1 MMRLDD
7 TIAAIATPLQPAGL
21 GVIRVS
27 GTEAVSIV
35 EPLFKGAG
43 RTLRKAETN
52 KLVHGWIH
60 DDAKLIDQ
68 VLVVVMRAPHSYT
81 TEDVVEI
88 QCHGSPFVLRSIL
101 DLVLGQGARLAE
113 AGEFTQRAF
122 LHGRLDLTQVEAVAD
137 LIHAD
142 SDVGAK
148 LAAQQL
154 HGKLFHAIEA
164 VKKKVVSVA
173 SLVEAA
179 IEFPEEGHE
188 FTQRE
193 DCLQRLDRVC
203 ADLENLLS
211 HADHGRQMRDG
222 FAVALIGRPNVGKSS
237 LLNTLLREQRAI
249 VTTIPGTTRDS
260 IEESVQIRGVTFR
273 LTDTAGIRK
282 TVDMIETEG
291 IRRTQI
297 VRKKADLVL
306 LILDAAENLTEE
318 DLSLIREIDKERT
331 IVVLNKKDRI
341 SGKMPHWHKAISGV
355 ESVLISAKNGDGCD
369 ELESCLFVKAT
380 QGGLPQQDEIWITN
394 RRQQQ
399 AAKKALAALGLAQEV
414 LEHSKGDEFLAV
426 DLRSCLNA
434 LGEIVGETT
443 PDDLLGQIFSE
454 FCIGK

>member
-1 MMRLDD
+1 MRLDD
-7 TIAAIATPLQPAGL
+7 TIAAVATPLQPSGL

-27 GTEAVSIV
+27 GTEAVSLV
-35 EPLFKGAG
+35 EPLFKG
-43 RTLRKAETN
+43 RVRPLKKAETH
-52 KLVHGWIH
+52 KLLSGWIH
-60 DDAKLIDQ
+60 DEGELLDK
-68 VLVVVMRAPHSYT
+68 VLLVVMRAPHSYT

-88 QCHGSPFVLRSIL
+88 QCHGSPLVLRTIL
-101 DLVLGQGARLAE
+101 DLVLRQGARLAE

-137 LIHAD
+137 LIHA
-142 SDVGAK
+142 SSEVGAK

-154 HGKLFHAIEA
+154 HGKLYQAIDIVKKQVVSIASLIEA
-164 VKKKVVSVA
+164 G
-173 SLVEAA
+173 
-179 IEFPEEGHE
+179 IEFPEEGLE
-188 FTQRE
+188 FTQRK
-193 DCLQRLDRVC
+193 DCLQRLDHAC
-203 ADLENLLS
+203 ADLENMLS
-211 HADHGRQMRDG
+211 HAEQGRRMREG

-260 IEESVQIRGVTFR
+260 IEESVQIQGVAFR

-282 TVDMIETEG
+282 TADLLETEG

-297 VRKKADLVL
+297 VRDKADLVL
-306 LILDAAENLTEE
+306 LILDSSEQLTEE
-318 DLSLIREIDKERT
+318 DQTLIHDVEQERT
-331 IVVLNKKDRI
+331 IVVLNKKDRL
-341 SGKMPHWHKAISGV
+341 SAKLPAWYEAISAM
-355 ESVLISAKNGDGCD
+355 ESVLISAKTGDGCD
-369 ELESCLFVKAT
+369 ELESCLFAKAT
-380 QGGLPQQDEIWITN
+380 QGGLPEQDEIWITN

-399 AAKKALAALGLAQEV
+399 AAKNALAALQQAREIFENSDGE
-414 LEHSKGDEFLAV
+414 EFLAV

>member
-1 MMRLDD
+1 MRLDD
-7 TIAAIATPLQPAGL
+7 TIAAVATPLQPSGL

-27 GTEAVSIV
+27 GTEAVSLV
-35 EPLFKGAG
+35 EPLFKG
-43 RTLRKAETN
+43 RVRPLKKAETH
-52 KLVHGWIH
+52 KLLSGWIH
-60 DDAKLIDQ
+60 DEGELLDK
-68 VLVVVMRAPHSYT
+68 VLLVVMRAPHSYT

-88 QCHGSPFVLRSIL
+88 QCHGSPLVLRTIL
-101 DLVLGQGARLAE
+101 DLVLRQGARLAE

-137 LIHAD
+137 LIHA
-142 SDVGAK
+142 SSEVGAK

-154 HGKLFHAIEA
+154 HGKLYQAIDIVKKQVVSIASLIEA
-164 VKKKVVSVA
+164 G
-173 SLVEAA
+173 
-179 IEFPEEGHE
+179 IEFPEEGLE

-193 DCLQRLDRVC
+193 DCLQSLDHAC
-203 ADLENLLS
+203 ADLENMLS
-211 HADHGRQMRDG
+211 HAEQGRRMREG

-260 IEESVQIRGVTFR
+260 IEESVQIQGVAFR

-282 TVDMIETEG
+282 TADLLETEG

-297 VRKKADLVL
+297 VRDKADLVL
-306 LILDAAENLTEE
+306 LILDSSEQLTEE
-318 DLSLIREIDKERT
+318 DQTLIHDVEQERT
-331 IVVLNKKDRI
+331 IVVLNKKDRL
-341 SGKMPHWHKAISGV
+341 SAKLPEWYEAISAM
-355 ESVLISAKNGDGCD
+355 ESVLISAKTGDGCD
-369 ELESCLFVKAT
+369 ELESCLFAKAT

-399 AAKKALAALGLAQEV
+399 AAKNALAALQQAREIFENSDGE
-414 LEHSKGDEFLAV
+414 EFLAV

>member
-1 MMRLDD
+1 MRLDD
-7 TIAAIATPLQPAGL
+7 TIAAVATPLQPSGL

-27 GTEAVSIV
+27 GTEAVSLV
-35 EPLFKGAG
+35 EPLFKG
-43 RTLRKAETN
+43 RVRPLKKAETH
-52 KLVHGWIH
+52 KLLSGWIH
-60 DDAKLIDQ
+60 DEGELLDK
-68 VLVVVMRAPHSYT
+68 VLLVVMRAPHSYT

-88 QCHGSPFVLRSIL
+88 QCHGSPLVLRTIL
-101 DLVLGQGARLAE
+101 DLVLRQGARLAE

-137 LIHAD
+137 LIHA
-142 SDVGAK
+142 SSEVGAK

-154 HGKLFHAIEA
+154 HGKLYQAIDIVKKQVVSIASLIEA
-164 VKKKVVSVA
+164 G
-173 SLVEAA
+173 
-179 IEFPEEGHE
+179 IEFPEEGLE
-188 FTQRE
+188 FTQHE
-193 DCLQRLDRVC
+193 DCLQRLDHAC
-203 ADLENLLS
+203 ADLENMLS
-211 HADHGRQMRDG
+211 HAEQGRRMREG

-260 IEESVQIRGVTFR
+260 IEESVQIQGVAFR

-282 TVDMIETEG
+282 TADLLETEG

-297 VRKKADLVL
+297 VRDKADLVL
-306 LILDAAENLTEE
+306 LILDSSEQLTEE
-318 DLSLIREIDKERT
+318 DQTLIHDVEQERT
-331 IVVLNKKDRI
+331 IVVLNKKDRL
-341 SGKMPHWHKAISGV
+341 SAKLPEWYEAISAM
-355 ESVLISAKNGDGCD
+355 ESVLISAKTGDGCD
-369 ELESCLFVKAT
+369 ELESCLFAKAT

-399 AAKKALAALGLAQEV
+399 AAKNALAALQQAREIFENSDGE
-414 LEHSKGDEFLAV
+414 EFLAV

>member
-1 MMRLDD
+1 MRLDD
-7 TIAAIATPLQPAGL
+7 TIAAVATPLQPSGL

-27 GTEAVSIV
+27 GTEAVSLV
-35 EPLFKGAG
+35 EPLFKG
-43 RTLRKAETN
+43 RERPLKKAETH
-52 KLVHGWIH
+52 KLLYGWIH
-60 DDAKLIDQ
+60 DEGELLDK
-68 VLVVVMRAPHSYT
+68 VLLVVMRAPHSYT

-88 QCHGSPFVLRSIL
+88 QCHGSPLVLRTIL
-101 DLVLGQGARLAE
+101 DLVLRQGARLAE

-137 LIHAD
+137 LIHA
-142 SDVGAK
+142 SSEVGAK

-154 HGKLFHAIEA
+154 HGKLYQAIDIVKKQVVSIASLIEA
-164 VKKKVVSVA
+164 G
-173 SLVEAA
+173 
-179 IEFPEEGHE
+179 IEFPEEGLE
-188 FTQRE
+188 FTQHE
-193 DCLQRLDRVC
+193 DCLQRLDHAC
-203 ADLENLLS
+203 ADLENMLS
-211 HADHGRQMRDG
+211 HAEQGRRMREG

-260 IEESVQIRGVTFR
+260 IEESVQIQGVAFR

-282 TVDMIETEG
+282 TADLLETEG

-297 VRKKADLVL
+297 VRDKADLVL
-306 LILDAAENLTEE
+306 LILDSSEQLTEE
-318 DLSLIREIDKERT
+318 DQTLIHDVEQERT
-331 IVVLNKKDRI
+331 IVVLNKKDRL
-341 SGKMPHWHKAISGV
+341 SAKLPEWYEAISAM
-355 ESVLISAKNGDGCD
+355 ESVLISAKTGDGCD
-369 ELESCLFVKAT
+369 ELESCLFAKAT
-380 QGGLPQQDEIWITN
+380 QGGLPEQDEIWITN

-399 AAKKALAALGLAQEV
+399 AAKNALAALQQAREIFENSDGE
-414 LEHSKGDEFLAV
+414 EFLAV

>member
-1 MMRLDD
+1 MRLDD
-7 TIAAIATPLQPAGL
+7 TIAAVATPLQPSGL

-27 GTEAVSIV
+27 GTEAVSLV
-35 EPLFKGAG
+35 EPLFKG
-43 RTLRKAETN
+43 RERPLKKAETH
-52 KLVHGWIH
+52 KLLYGWIH
-60 DDAKLIDQ
+60 DEGELLDK
-68 VLVVVMRAPHSYT
+68 VLLVVMRAPHSYT

-88 QCHGSPFVLRSIL
+88 QCHGSPLVLRTIL
-101 DLVLGQGARLAE
+101 DLVLRQGARLAE

-122 LHGRLDLTQVEAVAD
+122 LHGRLDLTQVEAIAD
-137 LIHAD
+137 LIHA
-142 SDVGAK
+142 SSEVGAK

-154 HGKLFHAIEA
+154 HGELYQAIDIVKKQVVSIASLIEA
-164 VKKKVVSVA
+164 G
-173 SLVEAA
+173 
-179 IEFPEEGHE
+179 IEFPEEGLE

-193 DCLQRLDRVC
+193 DCLQRLDHAC
-203 ADLENLLS
+203 ADLENMLS
-211 HADHGRQMRDG
+211 HAEQGRRMREG

-260 IEESVQIRGVTFR
+260 IEESVQIQGVAFR

-282 TVDMIETEG
+282 TADLLETEG

-297 VRKKADLVL
+297 VRDKADLVL
-306 LILDAAENLTEE
+306 LILDSSEQLTEE
-318 DLSLIREIDKERT
+318 DQTLIHDVEQERT
-331 IVVLNKKDRI
+331 IVVLNKKDRL
-341 SGKMPHWHKAISGV
+341 SAKLPEWYEAISEI
-355 ESVLISAKNGDGCD
+355 ESVLISAKTGDGCD
-369 ELESCLFVKAT
+369 ELESCLFAKAT

-399 AAKKALAALGLAQEV
+399 AAKNALDALQQAREIFENSDGE
-414 LEHSKGDEFLAV
+414 EFLAV

>member
-1 MMRLDD
+1 MHLDD
-7 TIAAIATPLQPAGL
+7 TIAAIATPLQPSGL

-27 GTEAVSIV
+27 GTQSVPLVEA
-35 EPLFKGAG
+35 LFKSRGKI
-43 RTLRKAETN
+43 LKQAEPN
-52 KLVHGWIH
+52 KLLHGWIY
-60 DDAKLIDQ
+60 DEEKLVDQ
-68 VLVVVMRAPHSYT
+68 VLVVVMFAPHSYT

-88 QCHGSPFVLRSIL
+88 QCHGSPLVLRSIM
-101 DLVLGQGARLAE
+101 DLLLKQGARLAE

-137 LIHAD
+137 LIHAS

-154 HGKLFHAIEA
+154 HGKLFKAIDA
-164 VKKKVVSVA
+164 VKLQVISIA
-173 SLVEAA
+173 SLVEAE
-179 IEFPEEGHE
+179 IEFPEEGHD

-193 DCLQRLDRVC
+193 DCLLRLDLVLV
-203 ADLENLLS
+203 DLRSLLS
-211 HADHGRQMRDG
+211 HADQGRRLRDG
-222 FAVALIGRPNVGKSS
+222 FGVALIGRPNVGKSS
-237 LLNTLLREQRAI
+237 LLNTLLHEQRAI
-249 VTTIPGTTRDS
+249 VTTVPGTTRDS
-260 IEESVQIRGVTFR
+260 IEESVQIQGVAFR

-282 TVDMIETEG
+282 TTDLIETEG

-297 VRKKADLVL
+297 VREKADLVL
-306 LILDAAENLTEE
+306 LILDVGEDLKEE
-318 DLSLIREIDKERT
+318 DRSLIAEIDPQRT

-341 SGKMPHWHKAISGV
+341 SGKLPNWHEEISGM
-355 ESVLISAKNGDGCD
+355 ESVLISAKSGAGCAD
-369 ELESCLFVKAT
+369 LELCLFAKAT
-380 QGGLPQQDEIWITN
+380 QGGLPQNDESWITN

-399 AAKKALAALGLAQEV
+399 AAKKALASLELAREILV
-414 LEHSKGDEFLAV
+414 HSNGEEFLAV

>member
-1 MMRLDD
+1 MRLDD
-7 TIAAIATPLQPAGL
+7 TIAAVATPLQPSGL

-27 GTEAVSIV
+27 GTEAVSLV
-35 EPLFKGAG
+35 EPLFKG
-43 RTLRKAETN
+43 RVRPLKKAETH
-52 KLVHGWIH
+52 KLLSGWIH
-60 DDAKLIDQ
+60 DEGELLDK
-68 VLVVVMRAPHSYT
+68 VLLVVMRAPHSYT

-88 QCHGSPFVLRSIL
+88 QCHGSPLVLRTIL
-101 DLVLGQGARLAE
+101 DLVLRQGARLAE

-137 LIHAD
+137 LIHA
-142 SDVGAK
+142 SSEVGAK

-154 HGKLFHAIEA
+154 HGKLYQAIDIVKKQVVSIASLIEA
-164 VKKKVVSVA
+164 G
-173 SLVEAA
+173 
-179 IEFPEEGHE
+179 IEFPEEGLE

-193 DCLQRLDRVC
+193 DCLQRLDHAC
-203 ADLENLLS
+203 ADLENMLS
-211 HADHGRQMRDG
+211 HAEQGRRMREG

-260 IEESVQIRGVTFR
+260 IEESVQIQGVAFR

-282 TVDMIETEG
+282 TADLLETEG

-297 VRKKADLVL
+297 VRDKADLVL
-306 LILDAAENLTEE
+306 LILDSSEQLTEE
-318 DLSLIREIDKERT
+318 DQTLIHDVEQERT
-331 IVVLNKKDRI
+331 IVVLNKKDRL
-341 SGKMPHWHKAISGV
+341 SAKLPEWYEAISAM
-355 ESVLISAKNGDGCD
+355 ESVLISAKTGDGCD
-369 ELESCLFVKAT
+369 ELESCLFAKAT

-399 AAKKALAALGLAQEV
+399 AAKNALAALQQAREIFENSDGE
-414 LEHSKGDEFLAV
+414 EFLAV

>member
-1 MMRLDD
+1 MRLDD
-7 TIAAIATPLQPAGL
+7 TIAAVATPLQPSGL

-27 GTEAVSIV
+27 GTEAVSLV
-35 EPLFKGAG
+35 EPLFKG
-43 RTLRKAETN
+43 RERPLKKAETH
-52 KLVHGWIH
+52 KLLYGWIH
-60 DDAKLIDQ
+60 DEGELLDK
-68 VLVVVMRAPHSYT
+68 VLLVVMRAPHSYT

-88 QCHGSPFVLRSIL
+88 QCHGSPLVLRTIL
-101 DLVLGQGARLAE
+101 DLVLRQGARLAE

-137 LIHAD
+137 LIHA
-142 SDVGAK
+142 SSEVGAK

-154 HGKLFHAIEA
+154 HGKLYQAIDIVKKQVVSIASLIEA
-164 VKKKVVSVA
+164 G
-173 SLVEAA
+173 
-179 IEFPEEGHE
+179 IEFPEEGLE

-193 DCLQRLDRVC
+193 DCLQRLDHAC
-203 ADLENLLS
+203 ANLENMLS
-211 HADHGRQMRDG
+211 HAEQGRRMREG

-260 IEESVQIRGVTFR
+260 IEESVQIQGVAFR

-282 TVDMIETEG
+282 TADLLETEG

-297 VRKKADLVL
+297 VRDKADLVL
-306 LILDAAENLTEE
+306 LILDSSEQLTEE
-318 DLSLIREIDKERT
+318 DQTLIRDVEQERT
-331 IVVLNKKDRI
+331 IVVLNKKDRL
-341 SGKMPHWHKAISGV
+341 SAKLPEWYEAISAM
-355 ESVLISAKNGDGCD
+355 ESVLISAKTGDGCD
-369 ELESCLFVKAT
+369 ELESCLFAKAT

-399 AAKKALAALGLAQEV
+399 AAKNALAALQQAREIFENSDGE
-414 LEHSKGDEFLAV
+414 EFLAV

>member
-1 MMRLDD
+1 MRLDD
-7 TIAAIATPLQPAGL
+7 TIVAIATPLQPSGL

-27 GTEAVSIV
+27 GTQAVSLV
-35 EPLFKGAG
+35 EPLFKGTG
-43 RTLRKAETN
+43 RSLKNAETH
-52 KLVHGWIH
+52 KMLYGWIH
-60 DDAKLIDQ
+60 DEGELLDKVLLI
-68 VLVVVMRAPHSYT
+68 VMRTPHSYT

-88 QCHGSPFVLRSIL
+88 QCHGSPFVLRAIL
-101 DLVLGQGARLAE
+101 DLVLKQGGRLAE

-137 LIHAD
+137 LIHAT
-142 SDVGAK
+142 SEVGAK

-154 HGKLFHAIEA
+154 HGKLFQAIDA
-164 VKKKVVSVA
+164 VKKEVVSIA
-173 SLVEAA
+173 SLIEAS
-179 IEFPEEGHE
+179 IEFPEEGLE

-193 DCLQRLDRVC
+193 DCLQRLDSASV
-203 ADLENLLS
+203 ALEDLLS
-211 HADHGRQMRDG
+211 NAEQGRRIREG

-260 IEESVQIRGVTFR
+260 IEESVQIKGISFR

-282 TVDMIETEG
+282 TEDLIETEG

-297 VRKKADLVL
+297 VRDKADLIL
-306 LILDAAENLTEE
+306 LILDASEKLAAE
-318 DLSLIREIDKERT
+318 DLELIREVEKECT
-331 IVVLNKKDRI
+331 IVVLNKKDCI
-341 SGKMPHWHKAISGV
+341 GANQPEWYGTITGL
-355 ESVLISAKNGDGCD
+355 ESVLISAKSGDGCD
-369 ELESCLFVKAT
+369 DLESCLFAKAT
-380 QGGLPQQDEIWITN
+380 QGGLPQDDEIWITN

-399 AAKKALAALGLAQEV
+399 AAKQGLIALQKAREI
-414 LEHSKGDEFLAV
+414 LEDSAGEEFLAV

-443 PDDLLGQIFSE
+443 PDDLLGHIFSE

>member
-1 MMRLDD
+1 MRLDD
-7 TIAAIATPLQPAGL
+7 TIAAVATPLQPSGL

-27 GTEAVSIV
+27 GTEAVSLV
-35 EPLFKGAG
+35 EPLFKG
-43 RTLRKAETN
+43 RERPLKKAETH
-52 KLVHGWIH
+52 KLLYGWIH
-60 DDAKLIDQ
+60 DEGELLDK
-68 VLVVVMRAPHSYT
+68 VLLVVMRAPHSYT

-88 QCHGSPFVLRSIL
+88 QCHGSPLVLRTIL
-101 DLVLGQGARLAE
+101 DLVLRQGARLAE

-137 LIHAD
+137 LIHA
-142 SDVGAK
+142 SSEVGAK

-154 HGKLFHAIEA
+154 HGKLYQAIDIVKKQVVSIASLIEA
-164 VKKKVVSVA
+164 G
-173 SLVEAA
+173 
-179 IEFPEEGHE
+179 IEFPEEGLE

-193 DCLQRLDRVC
+193 DCLQSLDHAC
-203 ADLENLLS
+203 ADLENMLS
-211 HADHGRQMRDG
+211 HAEQGRRMREG

-260 IEESVQIRGVTFR
+260 IEESVQIQGVAFR

-282 TVDMIETEG
+282 TADLLETEG

-297 VRKKADLVL
+297 VRDKADLVL
-306 LILDAAENLTEE
+306 LILDSSEQLTEE
-318 DLSLIREIDKERT
+318 DQTLIRDVEQERT
-331 IVVLNKKDRI
+331 IVALNKKDRL
-341 SGKMPHWHKAISGV
+341 SAKLPEWYEAISAM
-355 ESVLISAKNGDGCD
+355 ESVLISAKTGDGCD
-369 ELESCLFVKAT
+369 ELESCLFAKAT

-399 AAKKALAALGLAQEV
+399 AAKNALAALQQAREIFENSDGE
-414 LEHSKGDEFLAV
+414 EFLAV

>member
-1 MMRLDD
+1 MRLDD
-7 TIAAIATPLQPAGL
+7 TIAAVATPLQPSGL

-27 GTEAVSIV
+27 GTEAVSLV
-35 EPLFKGAG
+35 EPLFKG
-43 RTLRKAETN
+43 RERPLKKAETH
-52 KLVHGWIH
+52 KLLYGWIH
-60 DDAKLIDQ
+60 DEGELLDK
-68 VLVVVMRAPHSYT
+68 VLLVVMRAPHSYT

-88 QCHGSPFVLRSIL
+88 QCHGSPLVLRTIL
-101 DLVLGQGARLAE
+101 DLVLRQGARLAE

-137 LIHAD
+137 LIHA
-142 SDVGAK
+142 SSEVGAK

-154 HGKLFHAIEA
+154 HGKLYQAIDIVKKQVVSIASLIEA
-164 VKKKVVSVA
+164 G
-173 SLVEAA
+173 
-179 IEFPEEGHE
+179 IEFPEEGLE

-193 DCLQRLDRVC
+193 DCLQRLDHAC
-203 ADLENLLS
+203 ADLENMLS
-211 HADHGRQMRDG
+211 HAEQGRRMREG

-260 IEESVQIRGVTFR
+260 IEESVQIQGVAFR

-282 TVDMIETEG
+282 TADLLETEG

-297 VRKKADLVL
+297 VRDKADLVL
-306 LILDAAENLTEE
+306 LILDSSEQLTEE
-318 DLSLIREIDKERT
+318 DQTLIRDVEQERT
-331 IVVLNKKDRI
+331 IVVLNKKDRL
-341 SGKMPHWHKAISGV
+341 SAKLPEWYEAISAM

-369 ELESCLFVKAT
+369 ELESCLFAKAT

-399 AAKKALAALGLAQEV
+399 AAKNALAALQQAREIFENSDGE
-414 LEHSKGDEFLAV
+414 EFLAV

>member
-1 MMRLDD
+1 MRLDD
-7 TIAAIATPLQPAGL
+7 TIAAVATPLQPSGL

-27 GTEAVSIV
+27 GTEAVSLV
-35 EPLFKGAG
+35 EPLFKG
-43 RTLRKAETN
+43 RERPLKKAETH
-52 KLVHGWIH
+52 KLLYGWIH
-60 DDAKLIDQ
+60 DEGELLDK
-68 VLVVVMRAPHSYT
+68 VLLVVMRAPHSYT

-88 QCHGSPFVLRSIL
+88 QCHGSPLVLRTIL
-101 DLVLGQGARLAE
+101 DLVLRQGARLAE

-137 LIHAD
+137 LIHA
-142 SDVGAK
+142 SSEVGAK

-154 HGKLFHAIEA
+154 HGKLYQAIDIVKKQVVSIASLIEA
-164 VKKKVVSVA
+164 G
-173 SLVEAA
+173 
-179 IEFPEEGHE
+179 IEFPEEGLE

-193 DCLQRLDRVC
+193 DCLQRLDHAC
-203 ADLENLLS
+203 ADLENMLS
-211 HADHGRQMRDG
+211 HAEQGRRMREG

-260 IEESVQIRGVTFR
+260 IEESVQIQGVAFR

-282 TVDMIETEG
+282 TADLLETEG

-297 VRKKADLVL
+297 VRDKADLVL
-306 LILDAAENLTEE
+306 LILDSSEQLTEE
-318 DLSLIREIDKERT
+318 DQTLINDVEQEST
-331 IVVLNKKDRI
+331 IVVLNKKDRL
-341 SGKMPHWHKAISGV
+341 SAKLPAWYEAISTM
-355 ESVLISAKNGDGCD
+355 ESVLISAKTGDGCD
-369 ELESCLFVKAT
+369 ELESCLFAKAT
-380 QGGLPQQDEIWITN
+380 QGGLPEQDEIWITN

-399 AAKKALAALGLAQEV
+399 AAKNALDALQQAREIFENSDGE
-414 LEHSKGDEFLAV
+414 EFLAV

>member
-1 MMRLDD
+1 MRLDD
-7 TIAAIATPLQPAGL
+7 TIAAVATPLQPSGL

-27 GTEAVSIV
+27 GTEAVSLV
-35 EPLFKGAG
+35 EPLFKG
-43 RTLRKAETN
+43 RERPLKKAETH
-52 KLVHGWIH
+52 KLLYGWIH
-60 DDAKLIDQ
+60 DEGELLDK
-68 VLVVVMRAPHSYT
+68 VLLVVMRAPHSYT

-88 QCHGSPFVLRSIL
+88 QCHGSPLVLRTIL
-101 DLVLGQGARLAE
+101 DLVLRQGARLAE

-137 LIHAD
+137 LIHA
-142 SDVGAK
+142 SSEVGAK

-154 HGKLFHAIEA
+154 HGKLYQAIDIVKKQVVSIASLIEA
-164 VKKKVVSVA
+164 G
-173 SLVEAA
+173 
-179 IEFPEEGHE
+179 IEFPEEGLE

-193 DCLQRLDRVC
+193 DCLQRLDHAC
-203 ADLENLLS
+203 ADLENMLS
-211 HADHGRQMRDG
+211 HAEQGRRMREG

-260 IEESVQIRGVTFR
+260 IEESVQIQGVAFR

-282 TVDMIETEG
+282 TADLLETEG

-297 VRKKADLVL
+297 VRDKADLVL
-306 LILDAAENLTEE
+306 LILDSSEQLTEE
-318 DLSLIREIDKERT
+318 DQTLIRDVEQERT
-331 IVVLNKKDRI
+331 IVVLNKKDRL
-341 SGKMPHWHKAISGV
+341 SAKLPAWYEAISAM
-355 ESVLISAKNGDGCD
+355 ESVLISAKTGDGCD
-369 ELESCLFVKAT
+369 ELESCLFAKAT
-380 QGGLPQQDEIWITN
+380 QGRLPQQDEIWITN

-399 AAKKALAALGLAQEV
+399 AAKNALDALQQAREIFQNSDGE
-414 LEHSKGDEFLAV
+414 EFLAV

>member
-1 MMRLDD
+1 MRLDD
-7 TIAAIATPLQPAGL
+7 TIAAVATPLQPSGL

-27 GTEAVSIV
+27 GTEAVSLV
-35 EPLFKGAG
+35 EPLFKG
-43 RTLRKAETN
+43 RERPLKKAETH
-52 KLVHGWIH
+52 KLLYGWIH
-60 DDAKLIDQ
+60 DEGELLDK
-68 VLVVVMRAPHSYT
+68 VLLVVMRAPHSYT

-88 QCHGSPFVLRSIL
+88 QCHGSPLVLRTIL
-101 DLVLGQGARLAE
+101 DLVLRQGARLAE

-137 LIHAD
+137 LIHA
-142 SDVGAK
+142 SSEVGAK

-154 HGKLFHAIEA
+154 HGKLYQAIDIVKKQVVSIASLIEA
-164 VKKKVVSVA
+164 G
-173 SLVEAA
+173 
-179 IEFPEEGHE
+179 IEFPEEGLE

-193 DCLQRLDRVC
+193 DCLQRLDHAC
-203 ADLENLLS
+203 ADLENMLS
-211 HADHGRQMRDG
+211 HAEQGRRMREG

-260 IEESVQIRGVTFR
+260 IEESVQIQGVAFR

-282 TVDMIETEG
+282 TADLLETEG

-297 VRKKADLVL
+297 VRDKADLVL
-306 LILDAAENLTEE
+306 LILDSSEQLTEE
-318 DLSLIREIDKERT
+318 DQTLIHDVEQERT
-331 IVVLNKKDRI
+331 IVVLNKKDRL
-341 SGKMPHWHKAISGV
+341 SAKLPEWYEAISAM
-355 ESVLISAKNGDGCD
+355 ESVLISAKTGDGCD
-369 ELESCLFVKAT
+369 ELESCLFAKAT
-380 QGGLPQQDEIWITN
+380 QGGLPKQDEIWITN

-399 AAKKALAALGLAQEV
+399 AAKNALAALQQAREIFENSDGE
-414 LEHSKGDEFLAV
+414 EFLAV

>member
-1 MMRLDD
+1 MRLDD
-7 TIAAIATPLQPAGL
+7 TIAAVATPLQPSGL

-27 GTEAVSIV
+27 GTEAVSLV
-35 EPLFKGAG
+35 EPLFKG
-43 RTLRKAETN
+43 RERPLKKAETH
-52 KLVHGWIH
+52 KLLYGWIH
-60 DDAKLIDQ
+60 DEGELLDK
-68 VLVVVMRAPHSYT
+68 VLLVVMRAPHSYT

-88 QCHGSPFVLRSIL
+88 QCHGSPLVLRTIL
-101 DLVLGQGARLAE
+101 DLVLRQGARLAE

-137 LIHAD
+137 LIHA
-142 SDVGAK
+142 SSEVGAK

-154 HGKLFHAIEA
+154 HGKLYQAIDIVKKQVVSTASLIEA
-164 VKKKVVSVA
+164 G
-173 SLVEAA
+173 
-179 IEFPEEGHE
+179 IEFPEDGLE

-193 DCLQRLDRVC
+193 DCLQRLDHAC
-203 ADLENLLS
+203 ADLENMLS
-211 HADHGRQMRDG
+211 HAEQGRRMREG

-260 IEESVQIRGVTFR
+260 IEESVQIQGVAFR

-282 TVDMIETEG
+282 TADLLETEG

-297 VRKKADLVL
+297 VRDKADLVL
-306 LILDAAENLTEE
+306 LILDSSEQLTEE
-318 DLSLIREIDKERT
+318 DQTLIRDVEQERT
-331 IVVLNKKDRI
+331 IVVLNKKDRL
-341 SGKMPHWHKAISGV
+341 SAKLPEWYEAISAM
-355 ESVLISAKNGDGCD
+355 ESVLISAKTGDGCD
-369 ELESCLFVKAT
+369 ELESCLFAKAT

-399 AAKKALAALGLAQEV
+399 AAKNALAALQQAREIFENSDGE
-414 LEHSKGDEFLAV
+414 EFLAV

>member
-1 MMRLDD
+1 MRLDD
-7 TIAAIATPLQPAGL
+7 TIAAVTTPLQPSGL

-27 GTEAVSIV
+27 GTEAVSLV
-35 EPLFKGAG
+35 EPLFKG
-43 RTLRKAETN
+43 RERPLKKAETH
-52 KLVHGWIH
+52 KLLSGWIH
-60 DDAKLIDQ
+60 DEGELLDK
-68 VLVVVMRAPHSYT
+68 VLLVVMRAPHSYT

-88 QCHGSPFVLRSIL
+88 QCHGSPLVLRTIL
-101 DLVLGQGARLAE
+101 DLVLRQGARLAE

-137 LIHAD
+137 LIHA
-142 SDVGAK
+142 SSEVGAK

-154 HGKLFHAIEA
+154 HGKLYQAIDIVKKQVVSIASLIEA
-164 VKKKVVSVA
+164 G
-173 SLVEAA
+173 
-179 IEFPEEGHE
+179 IEFPEEGLE
-188 FTQRE
+188 FTQRK
-193 DCLQRLDRVC
+193 DCLQRLDHAC
-203 ADLENLLS
+203 ADLENMLS
-211 HADHGRQMRDG
+211 HAEQGRRMREG

-260 IEESVQIRGVTFR
+260 IEESVQIQGVAFR

-282 TVDMIETEG
+282 TADLLETEG

-297 VRKKADLVL
+297 VRDKADLVL
-306 LILDAAENLTEE
+306 LILDSSEQLTEE
-318 DLSLIREIDKERT
+318 DQTLIHDVEQERT
-331 IVVLNKKDRI
+331 IVVLNKKDRL
-341 SGKMPHWHKAISGV
+341 SAKLPEWYEAISAM
-355 ESVLISAKNGDGCD
+355 ESVLISAKTGDGCD
-369 ELESCLFVKAT
+369 ELESCLFAKAT
-380 QGGLPQQDEIWITN
+380 QGGLPHQDEIWITN

-399 AAKKALAALGLAQEV
+399 AAKNALAALQQAREIFENSDGE
-414 LEHSKGDEFLAV
+414 EFLAV

>member
-1 MMRLDD
+1 MRLDD
-7 TIAAIATPLQPAGL
+7 TIAAVATPLQPSGL

-27 GTEAVSIV
+27 GTEAVSLV
-35 EPLFKGAG
+35 EPLFKG
-43 RTLRKAETN
+43 RERPLKKAETH
-52 KLVHGWIH
+52 KLLYGWIH
-60 DDAKLIDQ
+60 DEGELLDK
-68 VLVVVMRAPHSYT
+68 VLLVVMRAPHSYT

-88 QCHGSPFVLRSIL
+88 QCHGSPLVLRTIL
-101 DLVLGQGARLAE
+101 DLVLRQGARLAE

-137 LIHAD
+137 LIHA
-142 SDVGAK
+142 SSEVGAK

-154 HGKLFHAIEA
+154 HGKLYQAIDIVKKQVVSIASLIEA
-164 VKKKVVSVA
+164 G
-173 SLVEAA
+173 
-179 IEFPEEGHE
+179 IEFPEEGLE
-188 FTQRE
+188 FTQHE
-193 DCLQRLDRVC
+193 DCLQRLDHAC
-203 ADLENLLS
+203 ADLENMLS
-211 HADHGRQMRDG
+211 HAEQGRRMREG

-260 IEESVQIRGVTFR
+260 IEESVQIQGVAFR

-282 TVDMIETEG
+282 TADLLETEG

-297 VRKKADLVL
+297 VRDKADLVL
-306 LILDAAENLTEE
+306 LILDSSEQLTEE
-318 DLSLIREIDKERT
+318 DQTLINDVEQEST
-331 IVVLNKKDRI
+331 IVVLNKKDRL
-341 SGKMPHWHKAISGV
+341 SAKLPEWYEAISAM
-355 ESVLISAKNGDGCD
+355 ESVLISAKTGDGCD
-369 ELESCLFVKAT
+369 ELESCLFAKAT
-380 QGGLPQQDEIWITN
+380 QGGLPEQDEIWITN

-399 AAKKALAALGLAQEV
+399 AAKNALDALQQAREIFENSDGE
-414 LEHSKGDEFLAV
+414 EFLAV

>member
-1 MMRLDD
+1 MRLDD
-7 TIAAIATPLQPAGL
+7 TIAAVATPLQPSGL

-27 GTEAVSIV
+27 GTEAVSLV
-35 EPLFKGAG
+35 EPLFKG
-43 RTLRKAETN
+43 RERPLKKAETH
-52 KLVHGWIH
+52 KLLYGWIH
-60 DDAKLIDQ
+60 DEGELLDK
-68 VLVVVMRAPHSYT
+68 VLLVVMRAPHSYT

-88 QCHGSPFVLRSIL
+88 QCHGSPLVLRTIL
-101 DLVLGQGARLAE
+101 DLVLRQGARLAE

-137 LIHAD
+137 LIHA
-142 SDVGAK
+142 SSEVGAK

-154 HGKLFHAIEA
+154 HGKLYQAIDIVKKQVVSIASLIEA
-164 VKKKVVSVA
+164 G
-173 SLVEAA
+173 
-179 IEFPEEGHE
+179 IEFPEEGLE
-188 FTQRE
+188 FTQHE
-193 DCLQRLDRVC
+193 DCLQRLDHAC
-203 ADLENLLS
+203 ADLENMLS
-211 HADHGRQMRDG
+211 HAEQGRRMREG

-260 IEESVQIRGVTFR
+260 IEESVQIQGVAFR

-282 TVDMIETEG
+282 TADLLETEG

-297 VRKKADLVL
+297 VRDKADLVL
-306 LILDAAENLTEE
+306 LILDSSEQLTEE
-318 DLSLIREIDKERT
+318 DQTLIRDVEQERT
-331 IVVLNKKDRI
+331 IVVLNKKDRL
-341 SGKMPHWHKAISGV
+341 SAKLPEWYEAISAM
-355 ESVLISAKNGDGCD
+355 ESVLISAKTGDGCD
-369 ELESCLFVKAT
+369 ELESCLFAKAT

-399 AAKKALAALGLAQEV
+399 AAKNALAALQQAREIFENSDGE
-414 LEHSKGDEFLAV
+414 EFLAV

>member
-1 MMRLDD
+1 MRLDD
-7 TIAAIATPLQPAGL
+7 TIAAVATPLQPSGL

-27 GTEAVSIV
+27 GTEAVSLV
-35 EPLFKGAG
+35 EPLFKG
-43 RTLRKAETN
+43 RERPLKKAETH
-52 KLVHGWIH
+52 KLLYGWIH
-60 DDAKLIDQ
+60 DEGELLDK
-68 VLVVVMRAPHSYT
+68 VLLVVMRAPHSYT

-88 QCHGSPFVLRSIL
+88 QCHGSPLVLRTIL
-101 DLVLGQGARLAE
+101 DLVLRQGARLAE

-137 LIHAD
+137 LIHA
-142 SDVGAK
+142 SSEVGAK

-154 HGKLFHAIEA
+154 HGKLYQAIDIVKKQVVSIASLIEA
-164 VKKKVVSVA
+164 G
-173 SLVEAA
+173 
-179 IEFPEEGHE
+179 IEFPEEGLE
-188 FTQRE
+188 FTQRK
-193 DCLQRLDRVC
+193 DCLQRLDHAC
-203 ADLENLLS
+203 ADLENMLS
-211 HADHGRQMRDG
+211 HAEQGRRMREG

-260 IEESVQIRGVTFR
+260 IEESVQIQGVAFR

-282 TVDMIETEG
+282 TADLLETEG

-297 VRKKADLVL
+297 VRDKADLVL
-306 LILDAAENLTEE
+306 LILDSSEQLTEE
-318 DLSLIREIDKERT
+318 DQTLINDVEQEST
-331 IVVLNKKDRI
+331 IVVLNKKDRL
-341 SGKMPHWHKAISGV
+341 SAKLPAWYEAISAM
-355 ESVLISAKNGDGCD
+355 ESVLISAKTGDGCD
-369 ELESCLFVKAT
+369 ELESCLFAKAT
-380 QGGLPQQDEIWITN
+380 QGGLPEQDEIWITN

-399 AAKKALAALGLAQEV
+399 AAKNALAALQQAREIFENSDGE
-414 LEHSKGDEFLAV
+414 EFLAV

>member
-1 MMRLDD
+1 MRLDD
-7 TIAAIATPLQPAGL
+7 TIAAVATPLQPSGL

-27 GTEAVSIV
+27 GTEAVSLV
-35 EPLFKGAG
+35 EPLFKG
-43 RTLRKAETN
+43 RERPLKKAETH
-52 KLVHGWIH
+52 KLLYGWIH
-60 DDAKLIDQ
+60 DEGELLDK
-68 VLVVVMRAPHSYT
+68 VLLVVMRAPHSYT

-88 QCHGSPFVLRSIL
+88 QCHGSPLVLRTIL
-101 DLVLGQGARLAE
+101 DLVLRQGARLAE

-137 LIHAD
+137 LIHA
-142 SDVGAK
+142 SSEVGAK

-154 HGKLFHAIEA
+154 HGKLYQAIDIVKKQVVSIASLIEA
-164 VKKKVVSVA
+164 G
-173 SLVEAA
+173 
-179 IEFPEEGHE
+179 IEFPEEGLE
-188 FTQRE
+188 FTQRK
-193 DCLQRLDRVC
+193 DCLQRLDHAC
-203 ADLENLLS
+203 ADLENMLS
-211 HADHGRQMRDG
+211 HAEQGRRMREG

-260 IEESVQIRGVTFR
+260 IEESVQIQGVAFR

-282 TVDMIETEG
+282 TADLLETEG

-297 VRKKADLVL
+297 VRDKADLVL
-306 LILDAAENLTEE
+306 LILDSSEQLTEE
-318 DLSLIREIDKERT
+318 DQTLIHDVEQERT
-331 IVVLNKKDRI
+331 IVVLNKKDRL
-341 SGKMPHWHKAISGV
+341 SAKLPAWYEAISAM
-355 ESVLISAKNGDGCD
+355 ESVLISAKTGDGCD
-369 ELESCLFVKAT
+369 ELESCLFAKAT
-380 QGGLPQQDEIWITN
+380 QGGLPEQDEIWITN

-399 AAKKALAALGLAQEV
+399 AAKNALDALQQAREIFENSDGE
-414 LEHSKGDEFLAV
+414 EFLAV

>member
-1 MMRLDD
+1 MRLDD
-7 TIAAIATPLQPAGL
+7 TIAAVATPLQPSGL

-27 GTEAVSIV
+27 GTEAVSLV
-35 EPLFKGAG
+35 EPLFKG
-43 RTLRKAETN
+43 RERPLKKAETH
-52 KLVHGWIH
+52 KLLYGWIH
-60 DDAKLIDQ
+60 DEGELLDK
-68 VLVVVMRAPHSYT
+68 VLLVVMRAPHSYT

-88 QCHGSPFVLRSIL
+88 QCHGSPLVLRTIL
-101 DLVLGQGARLAE
+101 DLVLRQGARLAE

-137 LIHAD
+137 LIHA
-142 SDVGAK
+142 SSEVGAK

-154 HGKLFHAIEA
+154 HGKLYQAIDIVKKQVVSIASLIEA
-164 VKKKVVSVA
+164 G
-173 SLVEAA
+173 
-179 IEFPEEGHE
+179 IEFPEEGLE
-188 FTQRE
+188 FTQRK
-193 DCLQRLDRVC
+193 DCLQRLDHAC
-203 ADLENLLS
+203 DDLENMLY
-211 HADHGRQMRDG
+211 HAEQGRRMREG

-260 IEESVQIRGVTFR
+260 IEESVQIQGVAFR

-282 TVDMIETEG
+282 TADLLETEG

-297 VRKKADLVL
+297 VRDKADLVL
-306 LILDAAENLTEE
+306 LILDSSEQLTEE
-318 DLSLIREIDKERT
+318 DQTLIHDVEQERT
-331 IVVLNKKDRI
+331 IVVLNKKDRL
-341 SGKMPHWHKAISGV
+341 SAKLPEWYEAISAM
-355 ESVLISAKNGDGCD
+355 ESVLISAKTGDGCD
-369 ELESCLFVKAT
+369 ELESCLFAKAT

-399 AAKKALAALGLAQEV
+399 AAKNALAALQQAREIFENSDGE
-414 LEHSKGDEFLAV
+414 EFLAV

>member
-1 MMRLDD
+1 MRLDD
-7 TIAAIATPLQPAGL
+7 TIAAVATPLQPSGL

-27 GTEAVSIV
+27 GTEAVSLV
-35 EPLFKGAG
+35 EPLFKG
-43 RTLRKAETN
+43 RERPLKKAETH
-52 KLVHGWIH
+52 KLLYGWIH
-60 DDAKLIDQ
+60 DEGELLDK
-68 VLVVVMRAPHSYT
+68 VLLVVMRAPHSYT

-88 QCHGSPFVLRSIL
+88 QCHGSPLVLRTIL
-101 DLVLGQGARLAE
+101 DLVLRQGARLAE

-137 LIHAD
+137 LIHA
-142 SDVGAK
+142 SSEVGAK

-154 HGKLFHAIEA
+154 HGKLYQAIDIVKKQVVSIASLIEA
-164 VKKKVVSVA
+164 G
-173 SLVEAA
+173 
-179 IEFPEEGHE
+179 IEFPEEGLE
-188 FTQRE
+188 FTQHE
-193 DCLQRLDRVC
+193 DCLQRLDHAC
-203 ADLENLLS
+203 ADLENMLS
-211 HADHGRQMRDG
+211 HAEQGRRMREG

-260 IEESVQIRGVTFR
+260 IEESVQIQGVAFR

-282 TVDMIETEG
+282 TADLLETEG

-297 VRKKADLVL
+297 VRDKADLVL
-306 LILDAAENLTEE
+306 LILDSSEQLTEE
-318 DLSLIREIDKERT
+318 DQTLIHDVEQERT
-331 IVVLNKKDRI
+331 IVVLNKKDRL
-341 SGKMPHWHKAISGV
+341 SAKLPEWYEAISAM
-355 ESVLISAKNGDGCD
+355 ESVLISAKTGDGCD
-369 ELESCLFVKAT
+369 ELESCLFAKAT

-399 AAKKALAALGLAQEV
+399 AAKNALAALQQAREIFENSDGE
-414 LEHSKGDEFLAV
+414 EFLAV

>member
-1 MMRLDD
+1 MRLDD
-7 TIAAIATPLQPAGL
+7 TIAAVATPLQPSGL

-27 GTEAVSIV
+27 GTEAVSLV
-35 EPLFKGAG
+35 EPLFKG
-43 RTLRKAETN
+43 RERPLKKAETH
-52 KLVHGWIH
+52 KLLYGWIH
-60 DDAKLIDQ
+60 DEGELLDK
-68 VLVVVMRAPHSYT
+68 VLLVVMRAPHSYT

-88 QCHGSPFVLRSIL
+88 QCHGSPLVLRTIL
-101 DLVLGQGARLAE
+101 DLVLRQGARLAE

-137 LIHAD
+137 LIHA
-142 SDVGAK
+142 SSEVGAK

-154 HGKLFHAIEA
+154 HGKLYQAIDIVKKQVVSIASLIEA
-164 VKKKVVSVA
+164 G
-173 SLVEAA
+173 
-179 IEFPEEGHE
+179 IEFPEEGLE

-193 DCLQRLDRVC
+193 DCLQSLDHAC
-203 ADLENLLS
+203 ADLENMLS
-211 HADHGRQMRDG
+211 HAEQGRRMREG

-260 IEESVQIRGVTFR
+260 IEESVQIQGVAFR

-282 TVDMIETEG
+282 TADLLETEG

-297 VRKKADLVL
+297 VRDKADLVL
-306 LILDAAENLTEE
+306 LILDSSEQLTEE
-318 DLSLIREIDKERT
+318 DQTLIHDVEQERT
-331 IVVLNKKDRI
+331 IVVLNKKDRL
-341 SGKMPHWHKAISGV
+341 SAKLPAWYEAISAM
-355 ESVLISAKNGDGCD
+355 ESVLISAKTGDGCD
-369 ELESCLFVKAT
+369 ELESCLFAKAT
-380 QGGLPQQDEIWITN
+380 QGGLPEQDEIWITN

-399 AAKKALAALGLAQEV
+399 AAKNALAALQQAREIFENSDGE
-414 LEHSKGDEFLAV
+414 EFLAV

>member
-1 MMRLDD
+1 
-7 TIAAIATPLQPAGL
+7 
-21 GVIRVS
+21 
-27 GTEAVSIV
+27 
-35 EPLFKGAG
+35 
-43 RTLRKAETN
+43 
-52 KLVHGWIH
+52 
-60 DDAKLIDQ
+60 
-68 VLVVVMRAPHSYT
+68 
-81 TEDVVEI
+81 VVEI
-88 QCHGSPFVLRSIL
+88 QCHGSPLVLRTIL
-101 DLVLGQGARLAE
+101 DLVLRQGARLAE

-137 LIHAD
+137 LIHA
-142 SDVGAK
+142 SSEVGAK

-154 HGKLFHAIEA
+154 HGKLYQAIDIVKKQVVSIASLIEA
-164 VKKKVVSVA
+164 G
-173 SLVEAA
+173 
-179 IEFPEEGHE
+179 IEFPEEGLE

-193 DCLQRLDRVC
+193 DCLQRLDHAC
-203 ADLENLLS
+203 ADLENMLS
-211 HADHGRQMRDG
+211 HAEQGRRMREG

-260 IEESVQIRGVTFR
+260 IEESVQIQGVAFR

-282 TVDMIETEG
+282 TADLLETEG

-297 VRKKADLVL
+297 VRDKADLVL
-306 LILDAAENLTEE
+306 LILDSSEQLTEE
-318 DLSLIREIDKERT
+318 DQTLIRDVEQERT
-331 IVVLNKKDRI
+331 IVVLNKKDRL
-341 SGKMPHWHKAISGV
+341 SAKLPEWYEAISAM
-355 ESVLISAKNGDGCD
+355 ESVLISAKTGDGCD
-369 ELESCLFVKAT
+369 ELESCLFAKAT

-399 AAKKALAALGLAQEV
+399 AAKNALAALQQAREIFENSDGE
-414 LEHSKGDEFLAV
+414 EFLAV

>member
-1 MMRLDD
+1 MRLDD
-7 TIAAIATPLQPAGL
+7 TIAAVATPLQPSGL

-27 GTEAVSIV
+27 GTEAVSLV
-35 EPLFKGAG
+35 EPLFKG
-43 RTLRKAETN
+43 RERPLKKAETH
-52 KLVHGWIH
+52 KLLYGWIH
-60 DDAKLIDQ
+60 DEGELLDK
-68 VLVVVMRAPHSYT
+68 VLLVVMRAPHSYT

-88 QCHGSPFVLRSIL
+88 QCHGSPLVLRTIL
-101 DLVLGQGARLAE
+101 DLVLRQGARLAE

-137 LIHAD
+137 LIHA
-142 SDVGAK
+142 SSEVGAK

-154 HGKLFHAIEA
+154 HGKLYQAIDIVKKQVVSIASLIEA
-164 VKKKVVSVA
+164 G
-173 SLVEAA
+173 
-179 IEFPEEGHE
+179 IEFPEEGLE
-188 FTQRE
+188 FTQRK
-193 DCLQRLDRVC
+193 DCLQRLDHAC
-203 ADLENLLS
+203 ADLENMLS
-211 HADHGRQMRDG
+211 HAEQGRRMREG

-260 IEESVQIRGVTFR
+260 IEESVQIQGVAFR

-282 TVDMIETEG
+282 TADLLETEG

-297 VRKKADLVL
+297 VRDKADLVL
-306 LILDAAENLTEE
+306 LILDSSEQLTEE
-318 DLSLIREIDKERT
+318 DQTLIHDVEQERT
-331 IVVLNKKDRI
+331 IVVLNKKDRL
-341 SGKMPHWHKAISGV
+341 SAKLPEWYEAISAM
-355 ESVLISAKNGDGCD
+355 ESVLISAKTGDGCD
-369 ELESCLFVKAT
+369 ELESCLFAKAT

-399 AAKKALAALGLAQEV
+399 AAKNALDALQQAREIFENSDGE
-414 LEHSKGDEFLAV
+414 EFLAV

>member
-1 MMRLDD
+1 MRLDD
-7 TIAAIATPLQPAGL
+7 TIAAVATPLQPSGL

-27 GTEAVSIV
+27 GTEAVSLV
-35 EPLFKGAG
+35 EPLFKG
-43 RTLRKAETN
+43 RERPLKKAETH
-52 KLVHGWIH
+52 KLLYGWIH
-60 DDAKLIDQ
+60 DEGELLDK
-68 VLVVVMRAPHSYT
+68 VLLVVMRAPHSYT

-88 QCHGSPFVLRSIL
+88 QCHGSPLVLRTIL
-101 DLVLGQGARLAE
+101 DLVLRQGARLAE

-137 LIHAD
+137 LIHA
-142 SDVGAK
+142 SSEVGAK

-154 HGKLFHAIEA
+154 HGKLYQAIDIVKKQVVSIASLIEA
-164 VKKKVVSVA
+164 G
-173 SLVEAA
+173 
-179 IEFPEEGHE
+179 IEFPEDGLE

-193 DCLQRLDRVC
+193 DCLQRLDHAC
-203 ADLENLLS
+203 ADLENMLS
-211 HADHGRQMRDG
+211 HAEQGRRMREG

-260 IEESVQIRGVTFR
+260 IEESVQIQGVAFR

-282 TVDMIETEG
+282 TADLLETEG

-297 VRKKADLVL
+297 VRDKADLVL
-306 LILDAAENLTEE
+306 LILDSSEQLTEE
-318 DLSLIREIDKERT
+318 DQTLIRDVEQERT
-331 IVVLNKKDRI
+331 IVVLNKKDRL
-341 SGKMPHWHKAISGV
+341 SAKLPEWYEAISAM
-355 ESVLISAKNGDGCD
+355 ESVLISAKTGDGCD
-369 ELESCLFVKAT
+369 ELESCLFAKAT
-380 QGGLPQQDEIWITN
+380 QGGLPEQDEIWITN

-399 AAKKALAALGLAQEV
+399 AAKNALAALQQAREIFENSDGE
-414 LEHSKGDEFLAV
+414 EFLAV

>member
-1 MMRLDD
+1 MRLDD
-7 TIAAIATPLQPAGL
+7 TIAAVATPLQPSGL

-27 GTEAVSIV
+27 GTEAVSLV
-35 EPLFKGAG
+35 EPLFKG
-43 RTLRKAETN
+43 RERPLKKAETH
-52 KLVHGWIH
+52 KLLSGWIH
-60 DDAKLIDQ
+60 DEGELLDK
-68 VLVVVMRAPHSYT
+68 VLLVVMRAPHSYT

-88 QCHGSPFVLRSIL
+88 QCHGSPLVLRTIL
-101 DLVLGQGARLAE
+101 DLVLRQGARLAE

-137 LIHAD
+137 LIHA
-142 SDVGAK
+142 SSEVGAK

-154 HGKLFHAIEA
+154 HGKLYQAIDIVKKQVVSIASLIEA
-164 VKKKVVSVA
+164 G
-173 SLVEAA
+173 
-179 IEFPEEGHE
+179 IEFPEEGLE

-193 DCLQRLDRVC
+193 DCLQRLDHAC
-203 ADLENLLS
+203 ADLENMLS
-211 HADHGRQMRDG
+211 HAEQGRRMREG

-260 IEESVQIRGVTFR
+260 IEESVQIQGVAFR

-282 TVDMIETEG
+282 TADLLETEG

-297 VRKKADLVL
+297 VRDKADLVL
-306 LILDAAENLTEE
+306 LILDSSEQLTEE
-318 DLSLIREIDKERT
+318 DQTLIHDVEQERT
-331 IVVLNKKDRI
+331 IVVLNKKDRL
-341 SGKMPHWHKAISGV
+341 SAKLPAWYEAISAM
-355 ESVLISAKNGDGCD
+355 ESVLISAKTGDGCD
-369 ELESCLFVKAT
+369 ELESCLFAKAT

-399 AAKKALAALGLAQEV
+399 AAKNALAALQQAREIFENSDGE
-414 LEHSKGDEFLAV
+414 EFLAV

>member
-1 MMRLDD
+1 MRLDD
-7 TIAAIATPLQPAGL
+7 TIAAVATPLQPSGL

-27 GTEAVSIV
+27 GTEAVSLV
-35 EPLFKGAG
+35 EPLFKGRG
-43 RTLRKAETN
+43 RPLKKAETH
-52 KLVHGWIH
+52 KLLYGWIH
-60 DDAKLIDQ
+60 DEGELLDK
-68 VLVVVMRAPHSYT
+68 VLLVVMRAPHSYT

-88 QCHGSPFVLRSIL
+88 QCHGSPLVLRAIL
-101 DLVLGQGARLAE
+101 DLLLKQGARLAE

-137 LIHAD
+137 LIHAT
-142 SDVGAK
+142 SEVGAK

-154 HGKLFHAIEA
+154 DGKLYQAIDVVKKQVVSIASLIEA
-164 VKKKVVSVA
+164 G
-173 SLVEAA
+173 
-179 IEFPEEGHE
+179 IEFPEEGLD
-188 FTQRE
+188 FSQRE
-193 DCLQRLDRVC
+193 NCLQRLDHAC
-203 ADLENLLS
+203 ADLENMLS
-211 HADHGRQMRDG
+211 HAEQGRRMREG

-260 IEESVQIRGVTFR
+260 IEESVQIQGVAFR

-282 TVDMIETEG
+282 TTDLLETEG

-297 VRKKADLVL
+297 VRDKADLVL
-306 LILDAAENLTEE
+306 LILDASEKLREE
-318 DLSLIREIDKERT
+318 DQALIRELEQQRT
-331 IVVLNKKDRI
+331 LVVLNKKDRL
-341 SGKMPHWHKAISGV
+341 SAKLPEWYEAISAM
-355 ESVLISAKNGDGCD
+355 ESVMISAKNGDGCD
-369 ELESCLFVKAT
+369 ELESCLFAKAT
-380 QGGLPQQDEIWITN
+380 QDGLPQQDEIWITN

-399 AAKKALAALGLAQEV
+399 AAKNALAALQQAREI
-414 LEHSKGDEFLAV
+414 LENSAGEEFLAV